1 LDKQKIEQTEHA
13 GKNRLTVKE
22 FNLEREAVRG
32 NPERETV
39 TVVVFRRGRR
49 CEQLVGML
57 G

>member
-39 TVVVFRRGRR
+39 TVVVFRRSRR
-49 CEQLVGML
+49 CEQLVGEL